1 MSRINRTGI
10 SLVLFHP
17 HSSQKLDTVDETVV
31 PKNGCY
37 KEKSVLFL
45 AESSF
50 IPLCSKMRTEESGIT
65 MKEEDLKH
73 QSTKGKVCLLLRD
86 ISKSFGSL
94 AAVYRVNLEILSGER
109 RAIIGPNGA
118 GKTTLFNLI
127 GGQLKA
133 SAGRVFFYGQDV
145 TSMSPH
151 RRAHLGIAR
160 TYQITNLFP
169 SLSVLYNVLL
179 SVQALEKTKYVPCL
193 PLKSYHQHYRHAHE
207 LLEKVNL
214 LDKKDVPVGQLPYGE
229 QRLVELSLA
238 LAANPK
244 LLLLDEPTSGLPP
257 GESQDL
263 AEVLLGLDPKMTIII
278 VEHHI
283 DVAFSVA
290 QNVTVLHQGQV
301 MAEGSADEIKMN
313 PEVQRVYLTG
323 EV

>member
-1 MSRINRTGI
+1 MRE
-10 SLVLFHP
+10 
-17 HSSQKLDTVDETVV
+17 SQGAYP
-31 PKNGCY
+31 PKG
-37 KEKSVLFL
+37 
-45 AESSF
+45 
-50 IPLCSKMRTEESGIT
+50 G
-65 MKEEDLKH
+65 D
-73 QSTKGKVCLLLRD
+73 GCLLLREV
-86 ISKSFGSL
+86 SKSFGSL
-94 AAVYRVNLEILSGER
+94 AAVYRVTLEILPGER

-127 GGQLKA
+127 GGQLKP
-133 SAGRVFFYGQDV
+133 SSGQVFFLGQDV
-145 TSMSPH
+145 TRMPPH
-151 RRAHLGIAR
+151 RRAYLGIAR

-179 SVQALEKTKYVPCL
+179 GVQALQNTKYIPWM
-193 PLKSYHQHYRHAHE
+193 PLKSYRSHHRQAYE

-214 LDKKDVPVGQLPYGE
+214 LEQKDIPVGQLPYGE
-229 QRLVELSLA
+229 QRLVELALA
-238 LAANPK
+238 LAAHPK

-263 AEVLLGLDPKMTIII
+263 TKVLLGLDPQMTIVI

-290 QNVTVLHQGQV
+290 KNVTVLHQGQV
-301 MAEGSADEIKMN
+301 MAEGSAEEIRMN

>member
-1 MSRINRTGI
+1 MMRQGEEM
-10 SLVLFHP
+10 
-17 HSSQKLDTVDETVV
+17 QK
-31 PKNGCY
+31 G
-37 KEKSVLFL
+37 
-45 AESSF
+45 
-50 IPLCSKMRTEESGIT
+50 GG
-65 MKEEDLKH
+65 
-73 QSTKGKVCLLLRD
+73 GKVCLLLREV
-86 ISKSFGSL
+86 SRNFGSL
-94 AAVYRVNLEILSGER
+94 AAVSRVNLEILSGER

-127 GGQLKA
+127 GGQLKP
-133 SAGRVFFYGQDV
+133 SRGQVLFYGQDV
-145 TSMSPH
+145 TRMPPY

-179 SVQALEKTKYVPCL
+179 AVQALEKTKYVPCM
-193 PLKSYHQHYRHAHE
+193 PLKSYGQHYQQAHE

-214 LDKKDVPVGQLPYGE
+214 LAKKDIRVGQLPYGE
-229 QRLVELSLA
+229 QRLVELTLA
-238 LAANPK
+238 LAAHPK

-263 AEVLLGLDPKMTIII
+263 TKVLLDLDPEMTIII

-290 QNVTVLHQGQV
+290 KNVTVLHQGQI
-301 MAEGSADEIKMN
+301 MAEGSAEEIKMN